1 MFGRKLKVSTEG
13 FPWWV
18 AGGMHSTCSS
28 AALHGREP
36 RRRNPAPPPTPGS
49 ASAGQPGW
57 NLHAAASRR
66 PRPWRGAEW
75 LTAGTASVRCRPPLR
90 TLLPCSLCS
99 PKATTRAGRFT
110 PNSAIV
116 RRFEAVGRRTAGG
129 VPYLDPTIQLLFKAK
144 NPRPEDIADFNA
156 VIDSTP

>member
-1 MFGRKLKVSTEG
+1 
-13 FPWWV
+13 V
-18 AGGMHSTCSS
+18 ADGWHGQRPVPTASENP
-28 AALHGREP
+28 AAL
-36 RRRNPAPPPTPGS
+36 
-49 ASAGQPGW
+49 
-57 NLHAAASRR
+57 
-66 PRPWRGAEW
+66 
-75 LTAGTASVRCRPPLR
+75 
-90 TLLPCSLCS
+90 SLCS

-156 VIDSTP
+156 VVDSTP